1 MSFEYHQPTSV
12 DEAVSLLQDHGD
24 DAMALAGGSAFTLF
38 MKLGLVSPGH
48 VVGLGNLE
56 EMGGIHLAPNG
67 LWIGALSTHA
77 EIEKS
82 PTVRDHH
89 RTIADMF
96 ARVATVRLRNQ
107 ATLGGNIAHADPAQD
122 PPPTLIALDARAV
135 IAGPN
140 GFRRE
145 APLDGFF
152 TDYFSV
158 ALEPGELILGV
169 RVPLVAADTRATYMK
184 FLPRSA
190 DDYATV
196 GVAAVAR
203 VGHDGLVASSRVV
216 LGAVGPTPM
225 RAKRV
230 EQALLGQRVT
240 PQVLADAAALVR
252 DEIDPIADARGS
264 PDYKREMARV
274 WTERALT
281 AVTA

>member
-1 MSFEYHQPTSV
+1 M
-12 DEAVSLLQDHGD
+12 
-24 DAMALAGGSAFTLF
+24 
-38 MKLGLVSPGH
+38 
-48 VVGLGNLE
+48 
-56 EMGGIHLAPNG
+56 
-67 LWIGALSTHA
+67 
-77 EIEKS
+77 
-82 PTVRDHH
+82 
-89 RTIADMF
+89 
-96 ARVATVRLRNQ
+96 
-107 ATLGGNIAHADPAQD
+107 
-122 PPPTLIALDARAV
+122 

-140 GFRRE
+140 GYRRE
-145 APLDGFF
+145 TPLDGFF

-196 GVAAVAR
+196 GVAAVVR
-203 VGHDGLVASSRVV
+203 VDHDGLVASARVV

-281 AVTA
+281 AVAA